1 VESIG
6 AAWLVSA
13 LAFAVSMSAS
23 PGPNNTM
30 LTASGANFGL
40 RRTVPHML
48 GISIGFPAMLLAVAL
63 GAGELLRAH
72 PLALAVLRWAGA
84 AYLLWLAWRIATA
97 RPATPKD
104 GGEPG
109 EIAGR
114 PFSFLQAVLFQWVNP
129 KAWVIGLAA
138 VLTQT
143 TASGAAQIAEAVLLA
158 LLFLAVTLV
167 TSVFWILIGV
177 GAAHVLRTPR
187 ALRGFNIAMAAL
199 LVASLL
205 PLLRVEL

>member
-1 VESIG
+1 MESIG
-6 AAWLVSA
+6 AAWFVSA

-30 LTASGANFGL
+30 LTASGANFGF

-48 GISIGFPAMLLAVAL
+48 GVSIGFPAMLLAVAL
-63 GAGELLRAH
+63 GAGEVLRAH

-84 AYLLWLAWRIATA
+84 AYLLWLAWRIASA
-97 RPATPKD
+97 RPAVKD
-104 GGEPG
+104 GGEL
-109 EIAGR
+109 AGR

-158 LLFLAVTLV
+158 GLFLVVTLI

-177 GAAHVLRTPR
+177 GAARLLRTPR
-187 ALRGFNIAMAAL
+187 ALRGFNVAMAAL

-205 PLLRVEL
+205 PLLWGE

>member
-1 VESIG
+1 MESIG
-6 AAWLVSA
+6 AAWFVSA

-30 LTASGANFGL
+30 LTASGANFGF

-48 GISIGFPAMLLAVAL
+48 GVSIGFPAMLLAVAL
-63 GAGELLRAH
+63 GAGEVLRAH

-84 AYLLWLAWRIATA
+84 AYLLWLAWRIASA
-97 RPATPKD
+97 RPAVKD
-104 GGEPG
+104 GGEL
-109 EIAGR
+109 AGR
-114 PFSFLQAVLFQWVNP
+114 PFSFLQAVMFQWVNP

-158 LLFLAVTLV
+158 GLFLVVTLI

-177 GAAHVLRTPR
+177 GAARLLRTPR
-187 ALRGFNIAMAAL
+187 ALRGFNVAMAAL

-205 PLLRVEL
+205 PLLWGE

>member
-1 VESIG
+1 MESIG
-6 AAWLVSA
+6 VAWFVSA
-13 LAFAVSMSAS
+13 LAFAVSMSAT

-30 LTASGANFGL
+30 LTASGATWGL

-48 GISIGFPAMLLAVAL
+48 GISFGFPAMLLAVAL

-72 PLALAVLRWAGA
+72 PFALAVLRWGGA

-97 RPATPKD
+97 RTARTD
-104 GGEPG
+104 DGEPSEAG
-109 EIAGR
+109 GR

-129 KAWVIGLAA
+129 KAWVIGVAA

-143 TASGAAQIAEAVLLA
+143 TASGAAEIAEAFLLA
-158 LLFLAVTLV
+158 LMFLVVTLI
-167 TSVFWILIGV
+167 TSVFWILVGV
-177 GAAHVLRTPR
+177 GAARVLRTAR

-205 PLLRVEL
+205 PLLWGE

>member
-1 VESIG
+1 LQVESIG
-6 AAWLVSA
+6 VAWFVSA
-13 LAFAVSMSAS
+13 LAFAVSMSAT

-30 LTASGANFGL
+30 LTASGATWGL

-48 GISIGFPAMLLAVAL
+48 GISFGFPAMLLAVAL

-72 PLALAVLRWAGA
+72 PFALAVLRWGGA

-97 RPATPKD
+97 RTARTD
-104 GGEPG
+104 DGEPSEAG
-109 EIAGR
+109 GR

-129 KAWVIGLAA
+129 KAWVIGVAA

-143 TASGAAQIAEAVLLA
+143 TASGAAEIAEAFLLA
-158 LLFLAVTLV
+158 LMFLVVTLI
-167 TSVFWILIGV
+167 TSVFWILVGV
-177 GAAHVLRTPR
+177 GAARVLRTER

-205 PLLRVEL
+205 PLLWGE

>member
-1 VESIG
+1 MENIG
-6 AAWLVSA
+6 VAWFVSA

-30 LTASGANFGL
+30 LAASGATWGF

-48 GISIGFPAMLLAVAL
+48 GVSIGFPAMLVAVAL

-72 PLALAVLRWAGA
+72 PFALAVLRWGGG

-97 RPATPKD
+97 RPAAAED
-104 GGEPG
+104 REPG
-109 EIAGR
+109 EAGGR
-114 PFSFLQAVLFQWVNP
+114 PFSFVQAVLFQWVNP
-129 KAWVIGLAA
+129 KAWVIGFAA

-143 TASGAAQIAEAVLLA
+143 TANGAAEIAEAVLLA
-158 LLFLAVTLV
+158 AMFLLVTLMTGV
-167 TSVFWILIGV
+167 LWTLIGV
-177 GAAHVLRTPR
+177 GAARVLRTAP
-187 ALRGFNIAMAAL
+187 ALRGFNIVMAAL

-205 PLLRVEL
+205 PLLWGE

>member
-6 AAWLVSA
+6 AAWFVSA

-30 LTASGANFGL
+30 LTASGANFGF

-48 GISIGFPAMLLAVAL
+48 GVSIGFPAMLLAVAL
-63 GAGELLRAH
+63 GAGEVLRAH

-84 AYLLWLAWRIATA
+84 AYLLWLAWRIASA
-97 RPATPKD
+97 RPAVKD
-104 GGEPG
+104 GGEL
-109 EIAGR
+109 AGR

-158 LLFLAVTLV
+158 GLFLVVTLI

-177 GAAHVLRTPR
+177 GAARLLRTPR
-187 ALRGFNIAMAAL
+187 ALRGFNVAMAAL

-205 PLLRVEL
+205 PLLWGE

>member
-1 VESIG
+1 MESIG
-6 AAWLVSA
+6 LAWFISA
-13 LAFAVSMSAS
+13 LAFAVSMSAT

-48 GISIGFPAMLLAVAL
+48 GVSIGFPVMLVAVAL

-72 PLALAVLRWAGA
+72 PVALAVLRWAGA

-97 RPATPKD
+97 RPATPEG
-104 GGEPG
+104 GGEP
-109 EIAGR
+109 AGR
-114 PFSFLQAVLFQWVNP
+114 PFSFFQAVLFQWINP

-158 LLFLAVTLV
+158 LMFLAVTLA
-167 TSVFWILIGV
+167 TSVLWILIGV
-177 GAAHVLRTPR
+177 GAARVLRTPR

-205 PLLRVEL
+205 PLLWGE

>member
-1 VESIG
+1 LGVESIG
-6 AAWLVSA
+6 ASWFVSA

-30 LTASGANFGL
+30 LTASGATWGF

-48 GISIGFPAMLLAVAL
+48 GVSTGFPVMLLAVAL

-72 PLALAVLRWAGA
+72 PVALAVLRWAGA

-97 RPATPKD
+97 RPTTASD
-104 GGEPG
+104 GKPGEPD
-109 EIAGR
+109 GR

-143 TASGAAQIAEAVLLA
+143 TASGGAEIAEAILLA
-158 LLFLAVTLV
+158 LMFLVVTLM
-167 TSVFWILIGV
+167 TSVLWILIGV
-177 GAAHVLRTPR
+177 GAARVLRTAR
-187 ALRGFNIAMAAL
+187 ALHGFNIAMAAL

-205 PLLRVEL
+205 PLLWGE

>member
-1 VESIG
+1 MESIG
-6 AAWLVSA
+6 AAWFVSA

-30 LTASGANFGL
+30 LTASGANFGF

-48 GISIGFPAMLLAVAL
+48 GVSIGFPAMLLAVAL
-63 GAGELLRAH
+63 GAGEVLRAH

-84 AYLLWLAWRIATA
+84 AYLLWLAWRIASA
-97 RPATPKD
+97 RPAVKD
-104 GGEPG
+104 GGEL
-109 EIAGR
+109 AGR

-158 LLFLAVTLV
+158 GLFLVVTLI
-167 TSVFWILIGV
+167 TSMFWILIGV
-177 GAAHVLRTPR
+177 GAARLLRTPR
-187 ALRGFNIAMAAL
+187 ALRGFNVAMAAL

-205 PLLRVEL
+205 PLLWGE

>member
-1 VESIG
+1 LQVESIG
-6 AAWLVSA
+6 VAWFVSA
-13 LAFAVSMSAS
+13 LAFAVSMSAT

-30 LTASGANFGL
+30 LTASGATWGL

-48 GISIGFPAMLLAVAL
+48 GISFGFPAMLLAVAL

-72 PLALAVLRWAGA
+72 PFALAVLRWGGA

-97 RPATPKD
+97 RTARTD
-104 GGEPG
+104 DGEPSEAG
-109 EIAGR
+109 GR

-129 KAWVIGLAA
+129 KAWVIGVAA

-143 TASGAAQIAEAVLLA
+143 TASGAAEIAEAFLLA
-158 LLFLAVTLV
+158 LMFLVVTLI
-167 TSVFWILIGV
+167 TSVFWILVGV
-177 GAAHVLRTPR
+177 GAARVLRTAR

-205 PLLRVEL
+205 PLLWGE

>member
-1 VESIG
+1 METIG
-6 AAWLVSA
+6 LAWFVSA
-13 LAFAVSMSAS
+13 LAFAVSMSAT

-40 RRTVPHML
+40 RRSVPHML
-48 GISIGFPAMLLAVAL
+48 GISVGFPAMLLAVAL

-72 PLALAVLRWAGA
+72 PLAQTTLRWAGA

-97 RPATPKD
+97 RTAAPGD
-104 GGEPG
+104 GREPG
-109 EIAGR
+109 ETGGR
-114 PFSFLQAVLFQWVNP
+114 PFSFFQAVLFQWVNP

-143 TASGAAQIAEAVLLA
+143 TARGAAQIAEAVLLA
-158 LLFLAVTLV
+158 VMFVVVTMLTGV
-167 TSVFWILIGV
+167 LWTLIGV
-177 GAAHVLRTPR
+177 GAARVLRTPR
-187 ALRGFNIAMAAL
+187 ALRGFNVAMAVL

-205 PLLRVEL
+205 PLLWGE

>member
-1 VESIG
+1 
-6 AAWLVSA
+6 
-13 LAFAVSMSAS
+13 MSAT

-30 LTASGANFGL
+30 LTASGATWGL

-48 GISIGFPAMLLAVAL
+48 GISVGFPAMLLAVAL

-72 PLALAVLRWAGA
+72 PFALAVLRWVGA

-97 RPATPKD
+97 RPAGTED
-104 GGEPG
+104 GEPG
-109 EIAGR
+109 ETGGR

-129 KAWVIGLAA
+129 KAWVIGFAA

-143 TASGAAQIAEAVLLA
+143 TASGSAEIAEAVLLA
-158 LLFLAVTLV
+158 LMFLLVTLV
-167 TSVFWILIGV
+167 TSVFWILVGV
-177 GAAHVLRTPR
+177 GAARVLRTAR
-187 ALRGFNIAMAAL
+187 ALRGFNIVMAAL

-205 PLLRVEL
+205 PLLWGEW